1 MLIENSIM
9 IAWDYL
15 EQSGEL
21 GDAADASRVL
31 VRAVDSMILQG
42 ERRKIMLANRAIEAY
57 QRHRTLNLRLV
68 S

>member
-21 GDAADASRVL
+21 GDAAEASRVL

-57 QRHRTLNLRLV
+57 QRHRTLNLRLAL
-68 S
+68 